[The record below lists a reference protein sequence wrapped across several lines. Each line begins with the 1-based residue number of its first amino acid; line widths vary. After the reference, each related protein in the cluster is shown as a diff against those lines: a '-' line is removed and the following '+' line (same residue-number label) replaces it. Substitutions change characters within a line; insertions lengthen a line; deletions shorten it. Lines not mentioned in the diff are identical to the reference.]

1 MDNDVRTVVL
11 VVGVLFCVFFGLMT
25 LAVVSKNGLD
35 VLSLTAFGLVAIVL
49 IGLIGAVRNPPK
61 PPRR

>member
-25 LAVVSKNGLD
+25 LAVVAQDGID
-35 VLSLTAFGLVAIVL
+35 VLSLTAFALLAVVLV
-49 IGLIGAVRNPPK
+49 GLIGSVRNPPK
-61 PPRR
+61 R